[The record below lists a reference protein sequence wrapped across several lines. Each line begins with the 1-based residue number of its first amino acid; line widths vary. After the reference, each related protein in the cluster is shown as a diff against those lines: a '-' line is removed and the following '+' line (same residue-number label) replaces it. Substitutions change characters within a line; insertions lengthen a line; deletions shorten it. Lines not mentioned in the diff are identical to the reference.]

1 MWLHRNKLKNK
12 FQDPPLKRLK
22 DTWLINYIDIIYQYH
37 HIVYQALRITSTS
50 YTLYWCCFFN
60 LNNDV
65 KSIISKHLSSDY
77 KISTMLMSQ
86 HWDLQKSLFGEIRMS
101 VCVCTHPLTH
111 THTGILC
118 RSQGAVRW
126 NADRLW
132 PWPSPGLKLWVYWSW
147 SSQGHNA
154 FLFLCV
160 YVLRCCYYNYF
171 NNYYYIVHTGS
182 GGENRS
188 RKVTEILRSE
198 RPSVLT
204 M

>member
-12 FQDPPLKRLK
+12 FQDPPPKRLK

-50 YTLYWCCFFN
+50 YTLYWCRFLIFTMM
-60 LNNDV
+60 
-65 KSIISKHLSSDY
+65 SKR
-77 KISTMLMSQ
+77 
-86 HWDLQKSLFGEIRMS
+86 WDLPNHHLERCTC
-101 VCVCTHPLTH
+101 VCVCVCVCSHTHTHTH

-132 PWPSPGLKLWVYWSW
+132 PWPSPGLRLCVYWPW
-147 SSQGHNA
+147 PSQGHNA

-160 YVLRCCYYNYF
+160 HLLRCCYYNYLTT
-171 NNYYYIVHTGS
+171 IT
-182 GGENRS
+182 
-188 RKVTEILRSE
+188 ILFIQAREEKAEAE
-198 RPSVLT
+198 RW
-204 M
+204 